1 MVENHVDAFLTAIA
15 SRSTQTKEN
24 YALSL
29 KMFGTYLNSKHGL
42 DNESVLTAI
51 KKRKLSVYQVLAGFA
66 GYLSEKNSLA
76 PQSIKTRLAGA
87 KSYLQYNDVDI
98 IPAKF
103 KHQVKLPRVET
114 EDQQSVDA
122 SDIRSLIV
130 SCSNRRL
137 RALLLVLASG
147 GMRAGE
153 ALAMRIR
160 DIDLNTN
167 PPKLH
172 IRKEYA
178 KTRKARDVFISIEAA
193 QEVQKWL
200 TWKYSESRAN
210 PQKQGPDDLIF
221 ANYNLKNPAKSPKGI
236 YVKILIEF
244 EKLLETV
251 GKGERKEGM
260 LRHKIT
266 MHSLRRFA
274 KTVIWDQA
282 GQDYS
287 EWFLGHRKST
297 YWQKKPE
304 ERAEIYRSKCMR
316 LLTFLNFAGLE
327 KANAL
332 WEENTRLKQEVYEL
346 DEANRIL
353 TKQALQ
359 HKPDLDE
366 HEQRVLDQIPDML
379 KEIRTLRAELE
390 KVKKKG

>member
-1 MVENHVDAFLTAIA
+1 MAETHVQAFLSAIT
-15 SRSTQTKEN
+15 SRSTQTAEN
-24 YALSL
+24 YQLSL

-42 DNESVLTAI
+42 DLESILTTI
-51 KKRKLSVYQVLAGFA
+51 KKGKLSVYQVLAGFA
-66 GYLSEKNSLA
+66 GYLSEKGSLA
-76 PQSIKTRLAGA
+76 PQSIKTRLAAA
-87 KSYLQYNDVDI
+87 KSYLQYNDIDI

-103 KHQVKLPRVET
+103 KHQVKLPRVEI
-114 EDQQSVDA
+114 EDQEAVDA
-122 SDIRSLIV
+122 ADVRQLIV

-160 DIDLNTN
+160 DVDFTTS
-167 PPKLH
+167 PPKVH

-178 KTRKARDVFISIEAA
+178 KTRRARDIFISNEAA
-193 QEVQKWL
+193 LEVQKWL

-266 MHSLRRFA
+266 MHSLRRFS
-274 KTVIWDQA
+274 KTVISDQA

-304 ERAEIYRSKCMR
+304 ERAEIYRTKCMR
-316 LLTFLNFAGLE
+316 LLTFLDFTGLK
-327 KANAL
+327 KANDL
-332 WEENTRLKQEVYEL
+332 WEENARLKQEVYEL
-346 DEANRIL
+346 DEANRML
-353 TKQALQ
+353 AESAKSSG
-359 HKPDLDE
+359 LDDE
-366 HEQRVLDQIPDML
+366 SNQRVLDQVPKML
-379 KEIRTLRAELE
+379 KEIRTLRAELD
-390 KVKKKG
+390 KVKAKK